1 MSRLKEMRFPI
12 IVSDT
17 FDYMATFSKTL
28 YTVTVYRILYSN
40 QQFTFSKL
48 KIKGVLNQFG
58 LVEWSTMFPGSL
70 SFPPPW
76 SAHKKEPGLVCL
88 MSSKIWAI
96 TNKQFEGKM
105 AKCEFC
111 LL

>member
-28 YTVTVYRILYSN
+28 YTVTVYR
-40 QQFTFSKL
+40 
-48 KIKGVLNQFG
+48 
-58 LVEWSTMFPGSL
+58 MFPGSL
-70 SFPPPW
+70 FFPPPW

-88 MSSKIWAI
+88 MSSKIWAV

-105 AKCEFC
+105 SKCEFC